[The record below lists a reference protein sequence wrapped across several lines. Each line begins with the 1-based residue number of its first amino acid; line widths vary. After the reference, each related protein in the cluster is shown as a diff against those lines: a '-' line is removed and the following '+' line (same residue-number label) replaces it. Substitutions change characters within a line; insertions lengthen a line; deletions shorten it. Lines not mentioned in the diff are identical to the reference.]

1 MSEVPLYLNAVS
13 ARIDSYHHMQ
23 ENSQNHNPPV
33 LEGHDRVINLEI
45 AKLHRLAV
53 MNPEIA
59 LIG

>member
-1 MSEVPLYLNAVS
+1 
-13 ARIDSYHHMQ
+13 MQ
-23 ENSQNHNPPV
+23 ENLQNPNPPV

-59 LIG
+59 LVG